1 MGARIIRRNIVAHN
15 LFIMSILFFRFCN
28 KIGTCKAPVDIHSFP
43 SLWTHKM
50 DTQNIRS
57 HLLGNRLSKWT
68 LTLSFLIGRS
78 FCIYIMDMQ
87 NGRSIREGYGMIP
100 CTAGPAISFK
110 CRRKR
115 IGLPPVSGISP
126 VPFHA
131 WRMRHRKKRRRIPK
145 EMRRPEAFRGTL
157 GSEDGAE
164 LRQKVPGEETV
175 LDALPE

>member
-1 MGARIIRRNIVAHN
+1 MDAHIV
-15 LFIMSILFFRFCN
+15 
-28 KIGTCKAPVDIHSFP
+28 
-43 SLWTHKM
+43 
-50 DTQNIRS
+50 
-57 HLLGNRLSKWT
+57 LLDRTLMLYLYNGHAKWT
-68 LTLSFLIGRS
+68 LNKG
-78 FCIYIMDMQ
+78 
-87 NGRSIREGYGMIP
+87 GYGMIP

-110 CRRKR
+110 CRRNR

-157 GSEDGAE
+157 GSEDGVE

>member
-1 MGARIIRRNIVAHN
+1 
-15 LFIMSILFFRFCN
+15 
-28 KIGTCKAPVDIHSFP
+28 
-43 SLWTHKM
+43 
-50 DTQNIRS
+50 
-57 HLLGNRLSKWT
+57 
-68 LTLSFLIGRS
+68 
-78 FCIYIMDMQ
+78 
-87 NGRSIREGYGMIP
+87 MIA

-110 CRRKR
+110 WRRKR

>member
-1 MGARIIRRNIVAHN
+1 
-15 LFIMSILFFRFCN
+15 MSILFFRFCN
-28 KIGTCKAPVDIHSFP
+28 KIGTVKH
-43 SLWTHKM
+43 LWTFTVSRLYGRIKW
-50 DTQNIRS
+50 TLRISVLICLKNT
-57 HLLGNRLSKWT
+57 LSKWT

-78 FCIYIMDMQ
+78 CYTYIMDMQ

>member
-1 MGARIIRRNIVAHN
+1 
-15 LFIMSILFFRFCN
+15 
-28 KIGTCKAPVDIHSFP
+28 
-43 SLWTHKM
+43 
-50 DTQNIRS
+50 
-57 HLLGNRLSKWT
+57 
-68 LTLSFLIGRS
+68 
-78 FCIYIMDMQ
+78 
-87 NGRSIREGYGMIP
+87 MIP
-100 CTAGPAISFK
+100 CTAGPAISFN

-115 IGLPPVSGISP
+115 IMFPPVSRIFP

>member
-57 HLLGNRLSKWT
+57 HLLKDRLSKWT

-78 FCIYIMDMQ
+78 CYTYIMDMQ

>member
-1 MGARIIRRNIVAHN
+1 MDAHIV
-15 LFIMSILFFRFCN
+15 LLDRTLILYLYN
-28 KIGTCKAPVDIHSFP
+28 GHA
-43 SLWTHKM
+43 
-50 DTQNIRS
+50 
-57 HLLGNRLSKWT
+57 KWT
-68 LTLSFLIGRS
+68 LNKG
-78 FCIYIMDMQ
+78 
-87 NGRSIREGYGMIP
+87 GYGMIP

-164 LRQKVPGEETV
+164 LRQKVPGKETV

>member
-1 MGARIIRRNIVAHN
+1 
-15 LFIMSILFFRFCN
+15 MS
-28 KIGTCKAPVDIHSFP
+28 VDIHSFL

-57 HLLGNRLSKWT
+57 HLLGNRLSKCT

-78 FCIYIMDMQ
+78 CYTYIMDMQ

-131 WRMRHRKKRRRIPK
+131 WRMRHRKKRRCIPK